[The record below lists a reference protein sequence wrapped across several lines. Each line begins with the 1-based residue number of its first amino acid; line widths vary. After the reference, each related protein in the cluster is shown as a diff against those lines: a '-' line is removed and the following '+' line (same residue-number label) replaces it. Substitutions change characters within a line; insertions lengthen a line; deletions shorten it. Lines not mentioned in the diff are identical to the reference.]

1 MEGYKFEILLKPHDE
16 IRAKNRDLY
25 RQFIMGDE
33 YHEVIT
39 LVEYILRHGRCPNDL
54 YDSLLRA
61 FDETPIAYFVKDM
74 EGIPTVLPRISR
86 ETGEAT
92 RQAIETLQET
102 NMDGA
107 ETHLSKA
114 AEHLNAREYADSIV
128 DSILAVESV
137 ARKIDPKGS
146 KTLGPALDSL
156 EKAGLSIHPA
166 LKEGFKKLYG
176 YANDEQGI
184 RHALVDKGAPDV
196 GRDEAVFMFGACASF
211 AAYLASKH
219 RDLQGGGDG

>member
-1 MEGYKFEILLKPHDE
+1 MKG
-16 IRAKNRDLY
+16 
-25 RQFIMGDE
+25 E

-39 LVEYILRHGRCPNDL
+39 FIEYVIRHRKCPKDL
-54 YDSLLRA
+54 YDSLFRA
-61 FDETPIAYFVKDM
+61 FDGPSVPYFVEKIA
-74 EGIPTVLPRISR
+74 GVPTVLPQINR
-86 ETGEAT
+86 EADEAT

-107 ETHLSKA
+107 ETHLRQA
-114 AEHLNAREYADSIV
+114 AEHLNVRQYGDSIV

-184 RHALVDKGAPDV
+184 RHALLDKGAPDA

-211 AAYLASKH
+211 AAYLANKH
-219 RDLQGGGDG
+219 RDLQGRDDG